1 MSDCLFCKIVDKKIP
16 ADIVYRDD
24 NVVAFRDINP
34 QAPVHLLVVP
44 VKHIEKL
51 TDTQAADGKMLAT
64 IYTTIQKLAKE
75 FKLDNGFRVVTN
87 CGDDGGQTVYHIHF
101 HILGQ
106 RQLKWPPG

>member
-1 MSDCLFCKIVDKKIP
+1 MSDCLFCKIVDGKIP
-16 ADIVYRDD
+16 AEVVYRDD
-24 NVVAFRDINP
+24 QVVAFKDVNP
-34 QAPVHLLVVP
+34 QAPVHLLVIP

-51 TDTQAADGKMLAT
+51 TDAQVVDGKMLAA
-64 IYTTIQKLAKE
+64 IYTTIQKLAEE